1 MKERHR
7 ALLMLLR
14 LGTMNPRERTMKVGS
29 IKNCMTFLT
38 VVLPNV
44 TNAVGAL
51 SRSHLS
57 CSDAHPL
64 GCWKLTDVPLLQR
77 IVFLWWVLPGPGH
90 ARRKPA
96 ARDGC
101 VSEHS
106 KSWTLRGHNLSL
118 KLLSRASMLKSQLD
132 FTRDLRPCLAH
143 SSALSHFPPSLVSDS
158 TPLICHVHQNPCHK
172 LCLKK
177 NLSEITGNVGDGC

>member
-1 MKERHR
+1 MRGGGICTGQDPLEMKARPSGSGIVAAEMKERHR

-57 CSDAHPL
+57 RSDAHPL
-64 GCWKLTDVPLLQR
+64 GC
-77 IVFLWWVLPGPGH
+77 
-90 ARRKPA
+90 
-96 ARDGC
+96 
-101 VSEHS
+101 
-106 KSWTLRGHNLSL
+106 
-118 KLLSRASMLKSQLD
+118 
-132 FTRDLRPCLAH
+132 
-143 SSALSHFPPSLVSDS
+143 
-158 TPLICHVHQNPCHK
+158 
-172 LCLKK
+172 
-177 NLSEITGNVGDGC
+177 